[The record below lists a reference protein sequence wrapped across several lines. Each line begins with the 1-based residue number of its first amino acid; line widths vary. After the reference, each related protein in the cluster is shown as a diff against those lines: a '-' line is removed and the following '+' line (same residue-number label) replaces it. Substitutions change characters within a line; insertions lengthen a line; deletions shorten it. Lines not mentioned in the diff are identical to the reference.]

1 MKKIISM
8 TLIVVVL
15 LSCQTDVKF
24 NEQFFE
30 GQRDG
35 ILWRSTN
42 TTATVN
48 TAGQLTLTGYVDLET
63 LTLKT
68 AATTKNTYL
77 FGTSNTSNFASFIS
91 SENKLYTTS
100 LILGTA
106 PVSKITL
113 TNPGNS
119 YSVATGV
126 ATTAI
131 TGTGTGLKV
140 DIVKTTSSGA
150 ISSVIINS
158 TGMGYAA
165 GDIVSIY
172 NGSLTGIATV
182 VIQNV
187 NSNGEVEITDYSNGT
202 VSGSFKLNASNATN
216 TNIVNF
222 QYGKFYKIPV
232 TRVP

>member
-1 MKKIISM
+1 MKKIISI
-8 TLIVVVL
+8 TLISVAF

-24 NEQFFE
+24 NEQYFE

-35 ILWRSTN
+35 IFWRSTN

-48 TAGQLTLTGYVDLET
+48 TAGQLTLIGYVDLET

-68 AATTKNTYL
+68 TTATKATYL

-100 LILGTA
+100 LISGTA
-106 PVSKITL
+106 PVNKITL
-113 TNPGNS
+113 TNSGNS
-119 YSVATGV
+119 YSVTTGV

-140 DIVKTTSSGA
+140 DIVRTTSSGA
-150 ISSVIINS
+150 ISSLIINS
-158 TGMGYAA
+158 TGTGYAP
-165 GDIVSIY
+165 GDIVSIH
-172 NGSLTGIATV
+172 NGSLTGIATA
-182 VIQNV
+182 VIQNI
-187 NSNGEVEITDYSNGT
+187 NANGEIEITDYSNGT
-202 VSGSFKLNASNATN
+202 VSGSFKLNASNSTN
-216 TNIVNF
+216 TDVVNF

-232 TRVP
+232 IKNP

>member
-1 MKKIISM
+1 MKKIISI
-8 TLIVVVL
+8 TLIAVAFF
-15 LSCQTDVKF
+15 SCQTDVKF
-24 NEQFFE
+24 NEQYFE

-35 ILWRSTN
+35 IFWRSTN

-68 AATTKNTYL
+68 AATTKAIYL
-77 FGTSNTSNFASFIS
+77 LGTSNTSNFASFIS
-91 SENKLYTTS
+91 SENKLYTTN
-100 LILGTA
+100 LISGTA

-140 DIVKTTSSGA
+140 DIVKTTSSGS

-158 TGMGYAA
+158 TGTGYAA

-216 TNIVNF
+216 TGIVNF

-232 TRVP
+232 TKVP